1 MPPLLLCILSEFS
14 RIHAMCFLEDICF
27 MKLDRALASVKFLS
41 YVFFRIPLHNEINH
55 IPLFIGK
62 QFTRFATC

>member
-27 MKLDRALASVKFLS
+27 MKLNRAQASVKFLS
-41 YVFFRIPLHNEINH
+41 YVFSEYPCIMR
-55 IPLFIGK
+55 
-62 QFTRFATC
+62 